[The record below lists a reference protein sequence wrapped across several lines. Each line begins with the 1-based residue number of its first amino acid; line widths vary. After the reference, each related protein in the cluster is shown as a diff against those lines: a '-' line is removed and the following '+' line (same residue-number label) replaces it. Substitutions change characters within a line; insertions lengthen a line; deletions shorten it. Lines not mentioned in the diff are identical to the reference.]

1 MIGTYLT
8 SDQAADAAGVHR
20 QTLTNALRD
29 GSLHG
34 VQRMKRGNW
43 RISES
48 CLEAWIEGRPC
59 PHKSVLE
66 EAA

>member
-1 MIGTYLT
+1 VFEPYYT

-34 VQRMKRGNW
+34 VQRVKRGNW
-43 RISES
+43 RIAES
-48 CLEAWIEGRPC
+48 CLMAWIEGRPC
-59 PHKSVLE
+59 AHAEITK